1 MTFER
6 GPSVVDSVTQDAA
19 VMLEFLALSRQH
31 VLQAAQVDRPQKA
44 ETLSSTSEL
53 LFTGAQVRELME
65 HHQKC
70 IAWTH
75 NVVHMPTFLDQC
87 EERLCS
93 GGTSI
98 EEDWVSLY
106 YAILAVRTEGLVT
119 LYHAHASKLEEV
131 EIYAGDELAMVCY
144 QKSIES
150 LNQADFMKNHSLF
163 SVQAIC
169 LLIYIGHNT
178 GDSDR
183 ISVLLASGSRI
194 AQCLAI
200 HRLGPD
206 HKSSISQCTDQIL
219 RTRRL
224 IDREIS
230 KRVWWFLVRQDW
242 LQIPFNNTYN
252 IHPSQFNTPMPRNCD
267 EEAFKMVVDGEV
279 IQHDQDQ
286 YTQGSYTSVLNNVAV
301 IIWKMEDRMCQKRAE
316 EETESS
322 MRDLYSE
329 VLQADRE
336 MKQLIAGLPLFS
348 DLK

>member
-53 LFTGAQVRELME
+53 LFTGAQ
-65 HHQKC
+65 
-70 IAWTH
+70 
-75 NVVHMPTFLDQC
+75 
-87 EERLCS
+87 
-93 GGTSI
+93 
-98 EEDWVSLY
+98 
-106 YAILAVRTEGLVT
+106 VT

-286 YTQGSYTSVLNNVAV
+286 YTQGSYTSVLNNG
-301 IIWKMEDRMCQKRAE
+301 ISIYG
-316 EETESS
+316 S
-322 MRDLYSE
+322 
-329 VLQADRE
+329 
-336 MKQLIAGLPLFS
+336 F
-348 DLK
+348 